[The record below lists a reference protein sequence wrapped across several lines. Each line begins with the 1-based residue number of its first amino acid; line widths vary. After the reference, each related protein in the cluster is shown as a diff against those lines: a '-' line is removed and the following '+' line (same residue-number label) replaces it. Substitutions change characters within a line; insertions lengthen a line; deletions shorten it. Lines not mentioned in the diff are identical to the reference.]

1 MNEEAHCAKCG
12 AQLPANA
19 TETLCPQC
27 MPPLPASPFR
37 VLCGILLLLLG
48 GIWILFWGMIVAMS
62 IATMDRG
69 GGREAVG
76 DAVGGGMMGLLGLV
90 VIVAG
95 IFLLRA
101 PRKPVELSEK
111 KSLAKWSILGGVIGF
126 AVVSTLLLP
135 VIPVMNMMRISE
147 QPQVNQ
153 GLVRMALLIVL
164 NGLPVVGAVLG
175 AVVARRMGRRRQAGH
190 RPGQGIPVA
199 RSVVGGLVGAAA
211 ALMTWLFVPPILVL
225 AGLYKILG
233 FPYAYDELV
242 GFNLAMVSGGMLA
255 VGVALGIIVARRLGH
270 LQEPIQREHAEGGCA
285 PDSLTA
291 KPEASHGHAR
301 RRLLAAAACAAMFCL
316 AATLFWRNAPGTSPA
331 LEPSM
336 GTQPGEER
344 TFAGIT
350 FCWCPPGSFTMG
362 SPDTE
367 TGRKNNEGPQH
378 TVTFKQGFWMSKH
391 EVTHAQWKAVEGFHP
406 EAMRGDDNLPMQMID
421 WHECQYF
428 LRKLGRKEGGVFRL
442 PSEAEWEYA
451 CRAGTQTPYSFGG
464 TISGEQAHLERDT
477 PKPVGRFPGNAW
489 NLCDMHGG
497 VREWCQDSWH
507 EDYAGAPAD
516 GSAWES
522 AGEGDRV
529 FRSGGWDNMDRG
541 AADRRSA
548 SRGHAMPGR
557 HTQELG
563 FRIVR
568 AP

>member
-1 MNEEAHCAKCG
+1 MNEEAHCTKCG

-27 MPPLPASPFR
+27 LPPLSASPFR

-48 GIWILFWGMIVAMS
+48 GIWMLFWGMIVAAS
-62 IATMDRG
+62 IAAMDRG
-69 GGREAVG
+69 GGPEAVG

-101 PRKPVELSEK
+101 PRKPAEHSEK
-111 KSLAKWSILGGVIGF
+111 KSLAKWSILGGAIGF
-126 AVVSTLLLP
+126 AVVSTLLTP
-135 VIPVMNMMRISE
+135 VIPIMNMMRISE

-153 GLVRMALLIVL
+153 GLVRMALFIVL
-164 NGLPVVGAVLG
+164 NGLTVVGVILG
-175 AVVARRMGRRRQAGH
+175 VIVARRMGRRRQANR
-190 RPGQGIPVA
+190 RPGQGAPIA
-199 RSVVGGLVGAAA
+199 RSVMGGLVGAIVT
-211 ALMTWLFVPPILVL
+211 LMTWLFFPPILLL
-225 AGLYKILG
+225 AGIYWVLG
-233 FPYAYDELV
+233 MPYESEELL
-242 GFNLAMVSGGMLA
+242 GPNLALVSAAMLA
-255 VGVALGIIVARRLGH
+255 VGAAIGVIVARRLGVQ
-270 LQEPIQREHAEGGCA
+270 QEPAPAETAEGGGGPA
-285 PDSLTA
+285 SLGV
-291 KPEASHGHAR
+291 PLESSQGHKRVRFAMP
-301 RRLLAAAACAAMFCL
+301 AACAFVFCL
-316 AATLFWRNAPGTSPA
+316 GAAFFWVNAPGTPPA

-350 FCWCPPGSFTMG
+350 FCWCPPGSFMMG

-367 TGRKNNEGPQH
+367 EGRKNNEGPQH
-378 TVTFKQGFWMSKH
+378 EVTFRQGFWMSKH

-406 EAMRGDDNLPMQMID
+406 EAMRGDDNLPMQLIA

-428 LRKLGRKEGGVFRL
+428 LKKLGRKGGVFRL

-451 CRAGTQTPYSFGG
+451 CRAGTRTPYSFGG

-507 EDYAGAPAD
+507 EDYTGAPAD

-522 AGEGDRV
+522 AGGGDRV

-541 AADRRSA
+541 EADRRSA
-548 SRGHAMPGR
+548 SRGHAMPGT
-557 HTQELG
+557 HTYELG